1 MPLRQ
6 LQAKNQ
12 YLGVSPRYGLE
23 AIGIAAMA
31 FLAGFLVLQRGGGD
45 SVFPLLGALA
55 LGAQRLLPAMQQV
68 YGSWATLTGYNSGMA
83 SVLEMLDQ
91 ALPQKYISR
100 EPCSFSIRAI

>member
-1 MPLRQ
+1 MVLEFRRRTVNNSRHQEGLELFRRLVEGSQAYYLKIYRLADLPLRQ

-31 FLAGFLVLQRGGGD
+31 FLAGFLVLRRGGGD

-55 LGAQRLLPAMQQV
+55 LGARRLLSDAA
-68 YGSWATLTGYNSGMA
+68 GLW
-83 SVLEMLDQ
+83 
-91 ALPQKYISR
+91 
-100 EPCSFSIRAI
+100 